1 MQDNERRMYD
11 LEYPAPE
18 VASDSTGGP
27 TLIVAL
33 QGYADAGHAVES
45 SADHLLAA
53 LDSRPV
59 ASFNNDELIDYRS
72 RRPAVTMDN
81 HRITG
86 MEHINLGIR
95 VLRDTEGRSFLL
107 LSGPEPDL
115 RWEAFTEA
123 VADLAEK
130 FGVENTICLYSAPM
144 AVPHTR
150 PLMVSAH
157 SNTPALINS
166 MFTYDSKV
174 VLPGSASM
182 MVERVLH
189 KRGSNVA
196 GFTAHVPHYLA
207 SSPYPAATHELLDAV
222 ARATGLAF
230 PLRALE
236 HDMTRVAGQLAEQVN
251 DSTEIQQV
259 VHHLENQYDEELER
273 YRASHP
279 KAMMPGEHDMPSG
292 EEIGEEFER
301 FLAALDSTE
310 EDNATEEVGGPQE
323 LPADDE
329 QDDVYPE
336 DLPEADSAGHEDDP
350 EDIHPEDLPDAE
362 GKELDDDQ

>member
-1 MQDNERRMYD
+1 MQDNERRMYE

-18 VASDSTGGP
+18 VGAGTPEGP

-81 HRITG
+81 HQITG
-86 MEHINLGIR
+86 MENLDLGMR

-123 VADLAEK
+123 VADLVEK
-130 FGVENTICLYSAPM
+130 FGVQKTICLYAAPM

-150 PLMVSAH
+150 PLVVSAH
-157 SNTPALINS
+157 SNTPQLVNS

-174 VLPGSASM
+174 ILPGSASM
-182 MVERVLH
+182 MIERALH
-189 KRGSNVA
+189 KRDLHVA

-207 SSPYPAATHELLDAV
+207 ASPYPAATHELLDAV
-222 ARATGLAF
+222 ARAAELSL

-236 HDMTRVAGQLAEQVN
+236 HDMTRVTQQLSEQVD
-251 DSTEIQQV
+251 DSHEIQQV
-259 VHHLENQYDEELER
+259 VAHLEHQYDEELER
-273 YRASHP
+273 YRASNP
-279 KAMMPGEHDMPSG
+279 KAMLPGEHEMPSG
-292 EEIGEEFER
+292 DEIGEEFER
-301 FLAALDSTE
+301 FLAALDATE
-310 EDNATEEVGGPQE
+310 EDNRTEEVGGPVE
-323 LPADDE
+323 
-329 QDDVYPE
+329 
-336 DLPEADSAGHEDDP
+336 LPEADPGDE
-350 EDIHPEDLPDAE
+350 LPDDE
-362 GKELDDDQ
+362 

>member
-1 MQDNERRMYD
+1 MPDNERRMYD

-18 VASDSTGGP
+18 VGSGSVGGP

-33 QGYADAGHAVES
+33 QGYADAGHAVEA

-59 ASFNNDELIDYRS
+59 ASFNNDELVDYRS

-86 MEHINLGIR
+86 MEKLNLGIR
-95 VLRDTEGRSFLL
+95 VLRDTDGRSFLL

-123 VADLAEK
+123 VADLTEK

-150 PLMVSAH
+150 PLVVSAH
-157 SNTPALINS
+157 GNTPALVNS

-189 KRGSNVA
+189 KRGRNVA

-207 SSPYPAATHELLDAV
+207 ASPYPAATHELLDAV
-222 ARATGLAF
+222 ARAADLNF

-236 HDMTRVAGQLAEQVN
+236 HDMSRVAGQLAEQV
-251 DSTEIQQV
+251 DESAEIQHV
-259 VHHLENQYDEELER
+259 VNQLEQQYDHELER
-273 YRASHP
+273 YRATHP
-279 KAMMPGEHDMPSG
+279 KAMLPGEHDMPSG

-310 EDNATEEVGGPQE
+310 EDNASEEVGGPKE
-323 LPADDE
+323 LPEEADEEDI
-329 QDDVYPE
+329 YPE
-336 DLPEADSAGHEDDP
+336 DIGPDDSDP
-350 EDIHPEDLPDAE
+350 EDTYPEDVEDRDP
-362 GKELDDDQ
+362 DDDQ

>member
-1 MQDNERRMYD
+1 MQDNERRMYE

-18 VASDSTGGP
+18 VGAGTQDGP

-33 QGYADAGHAVES
+33 QGYADAGHAVET

-81 HRITG
+81 HQITG
-86 MEHINLGIR
+86 MEKLDLGMR

-123 VADLAEK
+123 VADLVEK
-130 FGVENTICLYSAPM
+130 FGVHRTICLYSAPM

-150 PLMVSAH
+150 PLVVSAH
-157 SNTPALINS
+157 SNTPQLVNS

-174 VLPGSASM
+174 ILPGSASM
-182 MVERVLH
+182 MLERALH
-189 KRGSNVA
+189 KRGLSVA

-207 SSPYPAATHELLDAV
+207 ASPYPAATHELLDAV
-222 ARATGLAF
+222 ARAADLTL
-230 PLRALE
+230 PLRAIE
-236 HDMTRVAGQLAEQVN
+236 VDIQRVAQQLAEQVD
-251 DSTEIQQV
+251 DSHEIQQV
-259 VHHLENQYDEELER
+259 VSHLERQYDEELER
-273 YRASHP
+273 YRANNP
-279 KAMMPGEHDMPSG
+279 KAMLSGEHDMPSG

-301 FLAALDSTE
+301 FLAALDATV
-310 EDNATEEVGGPQE
+310 EDNRTEEVGGPRE
-323 LPADDE
+323 LPE
-329 QDDVYPE
+329 VGP
-336 DLPEADSAGHEDDP
+336 EDDP
-350 EDIHPEDLPDAE
+350 EDADEPEESGELPD
-362 GKELDDDQ
+362 DDE